1 LTRHSVCGDVVAF
14 RIQRSCKPMELKVTL
29 EHRDAKDYVSPP
41 YNLDQP
47 PAYYVL
53 GGLIFQE
60 LSRQYLKEWV
70 PNCQREAPK
79 RLVYLTHFQSEL
91 FPEGN
96 RRVVILSQV
105 LPANST
111 IGYDELSYLTV
122 TKVNGKEIKS
132 LGDLAEA
139 VKQPINGF
147 IKIETEED
155 PKQIELDAA
164 QVSTE
169 APVLQE
175 NYGISS
181 LHRLD

>member
-1 LTRHSVCGDVVAF
+1 
-14 RIQRSCKPMELKVTL
+14 
-29 EHRDAKDYVSPP
+29 
-41 YNLDQP
+41 
-47 PAYYVL
+47 
-53 GGLIFQE
+53 
-60 LSRQYLKEWV
+60 
-70 PNCQREAPK
+70 
-79 RLVYLTHFQSEL
+79 LVYLDRFQSEL

-111 IGYDELSYLTV
+111 IGYDELAYLTV

-132 LGDLAEA
+132 LADLAEA
-139 VKQPINGF
+139 VKHPVEGF

-164 QVSTE
+164 QVAAE